1 MTSGHGQL
9 RWPAAQGLAAAVFLL
24 ASIVQAVD
32 KDKSYTIIG
41 GGGTALRDFVSDAVG
56 NATQDA
62 NYKGLYLPFYTVGT
76 GAGQQSF
83 LNNTFQYAIGDF
95 PLSKKDFE
103 SAERPI
109 LQIPI
114 SFGPVVIVANL
125 TPEFHAS
132 SSLQLSAPVTA
143 AIFQGNITTWD
154 DPAILAINPNL
165 TKLQPPIPAG
175 TKIKV
180 VGRSDSNAAAYA
192 FSQWLA
198 QAGNGTW
205 ALGVNKTLPT
215 GPGVK
220 VVIGGGNVTNYLLS
234 TPFSIG
240 YTDAYAAKK
249 AKLPDAA
256 LRNEAG
262 KFVRYSK
269 ADWTFPGINVSIPA
283 ATADWS
289 KFNLTNL
296 PGDKT
301 YPVVTTSILVT
312 NNDLTGR
319 ETRGAAQKAV
329 FGYLLGPSVQGAAT
343 SYQQYPLNDKFLN
356 ASLTAVNSIRVVDS
370 KDFFQS
376 NQLPKLGAPYNI
388 NFQYS

>member
-1 MTSGHGQL
+1 MKARQL
-9 RWPAAQGLAAAVFLL
+9 RPLEVVWLAAAVVLL
-24 ASIVQAVD
+24 AASVGAVD
-32 KDKSYTIIG
+32 KDKSYTIVG

-76 GAGQQSF
+76 GAGQQGF
-83 LNNTFQYAIGDF
+83 LNNTYQYAIGDF
-95 PLSKKDFE
+95 PLSKKDYD
-103 SAERPI
+103 SAQRPI

-114 SFGPVVIVANL
+114 SFGPVVIIANL

-132 SSLQLSAPVTA
+132 NTLQLTAPVTA

-175 TKIKV
+175 TKINV

-205 ALGVNKTLPT
+205 LLGVNKTLPT

-220 VVIGGGNVTNYLLS
+220 VVTGGSNVTNYLLK

-240 YTDAYAAKK
+240 YIDAYAGKK

-256 LRNEAG
+256 LQNDAG
-262 KFVRYSK
+262 KFLRYSK
-269 ADWTFPGINVSIPA
+269 ANWTFPGVNITIPA
-283 ATADWS
+283 PTADWS

-301 YPVVTTSILVT
+301 YPVVTTSILLT

-329 FGYLLGPSVQGAAT
+329 FGYLLGPSVQGAAR
-343 SYQQYPLNDKFLN
+343 SYEQFPLNNQFLN
-356 ASLTAVNSIRVVDS
+356 ASLSAVNSIRVTEP
-370 KDFFQS
+370 KDFFEAD
-376 NQLPKLGAPYNI
+376 QLPKLGAPYNI
-388 NFQYS
+388 NFQYN

>member
-1 MTSGHGQL
+1 MTSRQQQL
-9 RWPAAQGLAAAVFLL
+9 RWPTAQWLAAAIFVL
-24 ASIVQAVD
+24 ASSVEGVE
-32 KDKSYTIIG
+32 KDKSYTIVG

-56 NATQDA
+56 NATQDS
-62 NYKGLYLPFYTVGT
+62 NYK
-76 GAGQQSF
+76 GQQSF

-103 SAERPI
+103 AAQRPI

-132 SSLQLSAPVTA
+132 STLQLSAPVTA

-175 TKIKV
+175 TKIRV

-192 FSQWLA
+192 FSQWVS
-198 QAGNGTW
+198 QAGNGSW

-215 GPGVK
+215 GPTAK
-220 VVIGGGNVTNYLLS
+220 VVTGGGNVTTFLLN

-240 YTDAYAAKK
+240 YTDAYAGKK

-256 LRNEAG
+256 LQNEAG
-262 KFVRYSK
+262 KFIRYSK
-269 ADWTFPGINVSIPA
+269 ADWTFPGVNISIPA

-296 PGDKT
+296 PGEKT
-301 YPVVTTSILVT
+301 YPVVTTSILLT

-329 FGYLLGPSVQGAAT
+329 FGYLLGPAVQTAAR
-343 SYQQYPLNDKFLN
+343 SYEQFPLNDKFLN
-356 ASLTAVNSIRVVDS
+356 ASLTAVNSIRVLDP
-370 KDFFQS
+370 KDFFES

-388 NFQYS
+388 NFQYN